1 MTILMIAG
9 RRIAV
14 VSTIAKNQTSKRQS
28 CCVAA
33 LLCIAL
39 VACASS
45 EGDRGVTDEGML
57 TAPIT
62 LPEPGPVDPAWLVA
76 APQPA
81 DEVIETA
88 KSIPGAAA
96 LAVVEIHRVPVRSPA
111 DRRMLNIGAVAPL
124 RYRSLAPDATEAA
137 DHVWTSLLAGQT
149 VLSFDAAETMAID
162 DGTTL
167 RIADIGRVSVGAIA
181 DNGTPN
187 LVDALMDEGIMR
199 GSEPDATLLVFGA
212 SESGSRVAL
221 ERGLKAA
228 FPGLPMRPMLGRS
241 SGALSVPEPKAT
253 GEANA
258 GPIAA
263 MAFRAVDDGF
273 IKPEPG
279 WIERNIGTEALPI
292 VGEVTCHRLLLPQL
306 NGALEEL
313 EAAGLA
319 TLVDPSQYGGCYVPR
334 FIDRDPSKPLSMH
347 AFGLAVDL
355 NVSTNQLG
363 TAGYMDARVVETFE
377 RWGFRW
383 GGRWARSDP
392 MHFELE
398 RLVDADPL

>member
-1 MTILMIAG
+1 
-9 RRIAV
+9 
-14 VSTIAKNQTSKRQS
+14 
-28 CCVAA
+28 
-33 LLCIAL
+33 
-39 VACASS
+39 
-45 EGDRGVTDEGML
+45 ML

-81 DEVIETA
+81 DGVIETA
-88 KSIPGAAA
+88 RSIPGAAA
-96 LAVVEIHRVPVRSPA
+96 VAAVEIHRVAVHGPA
-111 DRRMLNIGAVAPL
+111 GRQMLNIGAVAPL
-124 RYRSLAPDATEAA
+124 RYRSLAPDASEAA

-167 RIADIGRVSVGAIA
+167 RFAEIGRVSVGAIA

-187 LVDALMDEGIMR
+187 LVDALVDESIMR
-199 GSEPDATLLVFGA
+199 GSEPDATLLVLGA
-212 SESGSRVAL
+212 REGGSRVAL

-228 FPGLPMRPMLGRS
+228 LPELPMRPMLGRS
-241 SGALSVPEPKAT
+241 SGALAVPEPEAT

-263 MAFRAVDDGF
+263 MAFRTVDDGF
-273 IKPEPG
+273 IKPESG
-279 WIERNIGTEALPI
+279 WIERNIGTKTLPI
-292 VGEVTCHRLLLPQL
+292 VGEVNCHRLLLPQL
-306 NGALEEL
+306 NAALEEL
-313 EAAGLA
+313 ETAGLA

-334 FIDRDPSKPLSMH
+334 FIDRDPSRPLSMH

-363 TAGYMDARVVETFE
+363 TAGSMDPRVVETFE

-383 GGRWARSDP
+383 GGRWARPDP

-398 RLVDADPL
+398 RLVDVDPL